1 MKGKIVLS
9 VAVILG
15 LVSFFLDSKTLSAA
29 SAVQNTYISYIM
41 EWFSNLSSLIIVL
54 AVLSSLLLWEE
65 RKKGWIKVVW
75 LSFIAASV
83 LSIAAK
89 LAVARPRLG
98 LYEGFLLSQY
108 SFPSMH
114 AALAFSLLP
123 ILDKEFPK
131 LKWFWVAFAF
141 LVATSRLY
149 LRAHYLSDVVWGA
162 ILGYV
167 VGKTMVIVE
176 ENQLL
181 KRFLWKKAFR

>member
-123 ILDKEFPK
+123 ILAKYLPK
-131 LKWFWVAFAF
+131 QKYFWIVFAF
-141 LVATSRLY
+141 LVAFSRIY
-149 LRAHYLSDVVWGA
+149 FGFHFLSDVVFGA
-162 ILGYV
+162 FAGYFIGNYLLHLA
-167 VGKTMVIVE
+167 GKR
-176 ENQLL
+176 
-181 KRFLWKKAFR
+181 KS